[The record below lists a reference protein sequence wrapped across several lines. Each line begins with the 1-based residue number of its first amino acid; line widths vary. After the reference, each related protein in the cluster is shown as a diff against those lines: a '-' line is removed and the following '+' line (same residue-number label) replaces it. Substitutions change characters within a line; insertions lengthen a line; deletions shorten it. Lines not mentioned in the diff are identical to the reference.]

1 MPRVKIE
8 FSDEVSAKLL
18 KYADRAPEM
27 LDNVLLKL
35 SSEMKIV
42 VDEAIQRKFTERTGK
57 MRRNLKYIK
66 RRQGVYQLAGP
77 NLANIFERGAEIFP
91 KNGEFLQFQIEGRWV
106 RTNWVTIPA
115 RPFFYPTIRKFI
127 SANRVN
133 LTAEMVIEKELKKLG
148 LK

>member
-27 LDNVLLKL
+27 LDNVLLKI
-35 SSEMKIV
+35 SSEMKID
-42 VDEAIQRKFTERTGK
+42 VDRVIQQKFTERTGR
-57 MRRNLKYIK
+57 MRKNLKYIK